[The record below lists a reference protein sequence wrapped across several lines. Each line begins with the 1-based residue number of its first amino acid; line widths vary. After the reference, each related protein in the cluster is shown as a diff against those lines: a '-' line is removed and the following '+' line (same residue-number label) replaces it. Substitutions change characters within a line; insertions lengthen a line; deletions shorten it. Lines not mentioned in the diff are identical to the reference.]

1 MREWSDGARV
11 RRAWVIQAEDLAEAA
26 AFERAAPDKMADERS
41 CEAPVRRGGIGIA
54 YWRREQEL

>member
-1 MREWSDGARV
+1 M
-11 RRAWVIQAEDLAEAA
+11 IQAEDLAEAA